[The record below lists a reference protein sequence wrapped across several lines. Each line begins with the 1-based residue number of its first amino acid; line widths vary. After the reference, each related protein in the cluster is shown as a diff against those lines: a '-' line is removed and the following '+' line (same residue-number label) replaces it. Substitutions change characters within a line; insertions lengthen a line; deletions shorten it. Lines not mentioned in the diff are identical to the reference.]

1 MSRGRAAASVAAAA
15 VAAVVAAAV
24 WLALPSGTPAAD
36 PGRPPAADL
45 GRPPA
50 PPWVGAS
57 AQTRAPGDP
66 FHRAAGPSGPPTRL
80 RVPAIGV
87 DSALET
93 LHIGPGG
100 ELTTPRDFAK
110 AGWYAE
116 GTAPGDVGP
125 AVIAGHVDSTEGPA
139 VFYELR
145 RLRAGDTIEV
155 SRGGRTVTF
164 TVMST
169 ARYPKDEFP
178 TERVYGATPD
188 RQLRLI
194 TCGGDFDTARR
205 SYRDNLV
212 VYAVAG

>member
-1 MSRGRAAASVAAAA
+1 MTRGRAAASIAAAA

-24 WLALPSGTPAAD
+24 WLAYPRGTPAAE
-36 PGRPPAADL
+36 PARVL
-45 GRPPA
+45 P

-57 AQTRAPGDP
+57 AQTRAPDDP
-66 FHRAAGPSGPPTRL
+66 FHQAAGLSGPPTRL
-80 RVPAIGV
+80 RVPAIGI
-87 DSALET
+87 DSPLES

-100 ELTTPRDFAK
+100 ELSTPRDFAK
-110 AGWYAE
+110 AGWYAD

-139 VFYELR
+139 VFYKLRELR
-145 RLRAGDTIEV
+145 PDDTIEV

-169 ARYPKDEFP
+169 AWYPKDAFP

-194 TCGGDFDTARR
+194 TCGGDFDRSRR